1 MCLGYFNLQ
10 TFDIIIKAI
19 MLKIHTI
26 KMPGSNLIPSVKY
39 NLKYDQYIIITNN
52 AYTANNL
59 HALII
64 FTLSSTSS
72 HVCTATK
79 AMPIGII
86 KGM

>member
-52 AYTANNL
+52 A
-59 HALII
+59 
-64 FTLSSTSS
+64 S
-72 HVCTATK
+72 
-79 AMPIGII
+79 
-86 KGM
+86 